1 MHEAIANIT
10 FNSNKIPIS
19 KEQIKA
25 ILDYFFDK
33 FIDCEN
39 ITDIKYKDIRKIL
52 ELSNDIKIFNKE
64 DSHKSKNKIY
74 QT

>member
-39 ITDIKYKDIRKIL
+39 ITDIKYIIPQNVKTTF
-52 ELSNDIKIFNKE
+52 S
-64 DSHKSKNKIY
+64 KSLFS
-74 QT
+74 

>member
-52 ELSNDIKIFNKE
+52 ELSNDIKIFKKE
-64 DSHKSKNKIY
+64 DSHK
-74 QT
+74 

>member
-33 FIDCEN
+33 FIDWAQ
-39 ITDIKYKDIRKIL
+39 TYKWV
-52 ELSNDIKIFNKE
+52 FFPM
-64 DSHKSKNKIY
+64 
-74 QT
+74 

>member
-39 ITDIKYKDIRKIL
+39 ITDIKYKDIGHL
-52 ELSNDIKIFNKE
+52 YIKVPNATCDLKVA
-64 DSHKSKNKIY
+64 
-74 QT
+74 